1 MRLPLTLLGLAL
13 TVILALPAQ
22 QATAQQTTRQQYI
35 AMLSQVHLDP
45 DMRQEMKSSGF
56 KGAQLDVVMAH
67 IQALFSDRD
76 LSGYLADRMIEV
88 DQGKRSRQEGLWDWL
103 EPLTDRGLPHLSTQD
118 MAIYLSTDLA
128 LLRSLNTGACA
139 RTVKGRDTYKAALR
153 ALTSMAPDALAQF
166 YRISQAAT
174 KAGLRHARAP
184 QLSEKAELA
193 AWEDIMSELDEQIV
207 GHRNYNQFRDAL
219 DNMSRAPNP
228 IACAT
233 GRYMLQSV
241 LNVQGTNRRAALQ
254 LFLIPGS

>member
-1 MRLPLTLLGLAL
+1 
-13 TVILALPAQ
+13 
-22 QATAQQTTRQQYI
+22 
-35 AMLSQVHLDP
+35 
-45 DMRQEMKSSGF
+45 
-56 KGAQLDVVMAH
+56 
-67 IQALFSDRD
+67 
-76 LSGYLADRMIEV
+76 
-88 DQGKRSRQEGLWDWL
+88 
-103 EPLTDRGLPHLSTQD
+103 

-139 RTVKGRDTYKAALR
+139 RTVKGRDTYKAASR